1 MMMRYCGGGMGHIG
15 TRKATNQ
22 FYNDRHWS
30 EQKLAA
36 PQSTAADSLEE
47 NADEMEKEI
56 VTGPRLSGSQQDEDE
71 DRDRDSDDESHN
83 TDSLDWEDIN
93 DKDDIS
99 DDELG
104 PEDGQG
110 GLGDEEMLGFAMY

>member
-1 MMMRYCGGGMGHIG
+1 MRYRGGGVGHVG
-15 TRKATNQ
+15 TRQATNQ
-22 FYNDRHWS
+22 FYNDRHRS

-36 PQSTAADSLEE
+36 PQSTAADSSEEE
-47 NADEMEKEI
+47 NADEMEEEA
-56 VTGPRLSGSQQDEDE
+56 VRGPRSSGSQQDEDE
-71 DRDRDSDDESHN
+71 DRDRDSNDESHN
-83 TDSLDWEDIN
+83 TDNSDWEDIN
-93 DKDDIS
+93 DEDDIS